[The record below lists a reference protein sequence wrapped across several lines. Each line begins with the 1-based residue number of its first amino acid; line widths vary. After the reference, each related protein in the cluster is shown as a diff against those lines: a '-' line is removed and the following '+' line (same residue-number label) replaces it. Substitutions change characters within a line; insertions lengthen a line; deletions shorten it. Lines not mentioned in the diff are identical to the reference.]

1 MGTNKYKFYM
11 QKVDKNGNALD
22 TEKNLEEDFDG
33 LLYSR
38 CEGLNKIGK
47 PKNIYEETYSDAD
60 RVRVYMPDEIT
71 NETTEISLTLYFVG
85 ENRHSILDTFKEY
98 IRNGFT
104 KYWDTARNKS
114 FIFYVNK
121 DIDVSDEM
129 WYGSKPYISAT
140 FKLQNINGK
149 TTNVN
154 E

>member
-1 MGTNKYKFYM
+1 M
-11 QKVDKNGNALD
+11 QKVDKNGSAIE
-22 TEKNLEEDFDG
+22 TEPEKDLEKDFEG
-33 LLYSR
+33 LLYSK

-60 RVRVYMPDEIT
+60 RVRVYMPDVIT

-85 ENRHSILDTFKEY
+85 ENRHSTLDTFKEY
-98 IRNGFT
+98 IREGFT

-121 DIDVSDEM
+121 DINVSDEM
-129 WYGSKPYISAT
+129 WYGSTPYISAT
-140 FKLQNINGK
+140 FNLQNINGK

>member
-1 MGTNKYKFYM
+1 M
-11 QKVDKNGNALD
+11 QKVNKNGIALEP
-22 TEKNLEEDFDG
+22 EKDLEKDFAG
-33 LLYSR
+33 LLYSK
-38 CEGLNKIGK
+38 CVGLNKVGK

-60 RVRVYMPDEIT
+60 RVRVYIPEEIT
-71 NETTEISLTLYFVG
+71 NENTEISLTLYFVG
-85 ENRHSILDTFKEY
+85 ENRHSTLDAFKEY
-98 IRNGFT
+98 IRKGFT
-104 KYWDTARNKS
+104 KYRDTARNKS

-149 TTNVN
+149 TANVD